1 MLRLVERSGQMRFPS
16 LTDFIDFS
24 GKQTETKRQIWST
37 NTRHA
42 GNNILW
48 YKYSRNWFHNCSI
61 EKENIPWLSDKA
73 HSEHNQ
79 SLPCHQMA
87 SLLFTAI
94 CKSSSDNHFA
104 FLHFFFLGM
113 FLITACCTMLRTSVR
128 TSSGTLSIR
137 SNPLNLF
144 VTSTVKS

>member
-48 YKYSRNWFHNCSI
+48 YKYSRN
-61 EKENIPWLSDKA
+61 
-73 HSEHNQ
+73 
-79 SLPCHQMA
+79 
-87 SLLFTAI
+87 
-94 CKSSSDNHFA
+94 
-104 FLHFFFLGM
+104 
-113 FLITACCTMLRTSVR
+113 
-128 TSSGTLSIR
+128 
-137 SNPLNLF
+137 
-144 VTSTVKS
+144 